1 MVRPVLAS
9 ASVALSLLPVAQG
22 MALATP
28 EAAKLFGRFAEQQLY
43 LDKNVGARC
52 HSACS
57 DCEWRDPEGGYRFDV
72 LKSTVPKWLPCYLE
86 RDFHDER
93 GCHVPT
99 WSRALFP
106 DGEGERLSSDQFAA
120 RFASLDF
127 AMPMGP
133 KGAIKSDDDAPS
145 DEALASLWSWL
156 CDGDPQRT
164 DLDAATVVRRL
175 QDMSLATDRE
185 GAIGEGP
192 DYVDWKSFAK
202 ALGAAPFER
211 W

>member
-1 MVRPVLAS
+1 MARPVLS
-9 ASVALSLLPVAQG
+9 ASVALSLLQVAHC
-22 MALATP
+22 MVLATP
-28 EAAKLFGRFAEQQLY
+28 EAAKLFGRFAESQLY
-43 LDKNVGARC
+43 LDKHVGACC

-72 LKSTVPKWLPCYLE
+72 LKSTVPKWLPCYLV
-86 RDFHDER
+86 RDFDDDR

-99 WSRALFP
+99 WSKALFP
-106 DGEGERLSSDQFAA
+106 DGEGGRLSSVEFADRFAA
-120 RFASLDF
+120 LDF

-133 KGAIKSDDDAPS
+133 KGAIKEDDAPS
-145 DEALASLWSWL
+145 DEAIASLWSWL
-156 CDGDPQRT
+156 CDGEERD
-164 DLDAATVVRRL
+164 DLDAATVLRRL
-175 QDMSLATDRE
+175 QDMSLVTDRE

>member
-1 MVRPVLAS
+1 MPMVSLRWMAFLPLAH
-9 ASVALSLLPVAQG
+9 G
-22 MALATP
+22 MAVATP
-28 EAAKLFGRFAEQQLY
+28 DAAKIFGRLAEPQLY
-43 LDKNVGARC
+43 LDKQVGACC

-57 DCEWRDPEGGYRFDV
+57 DCEWRDPGGGYRFDL

-86 RDFHDER
+86 RDFEDER

-99 WSRALFP
+99 WSAALFP
-106 DGEGERLSSDQFAA
+106 DGADSTLSRTDFEEKFLA
-120 RFASLDF
+120 LDF

-133 KGAIKSDDDAPS
+133 KGMVKSDADAPS
-145 DEALASLWSWL
+145 PEAVAAFWAWL
-156 CDGDPQRT
+156 CDGDAER
-164 DLDAATVVRRL
+164 DEVDAATALRRL
-175 QDMSLATDRE
+175 QDMSPDEDRS

-192 DYVDWKSFAK
+192 DFVDWKNFAK